1 MTTTTASGAL
11 PVAAASAAAEP
22 SPVLALANAPVLWI
36 CALGVFL
43 VVAVQSVIYMKA
55 ARRAAPAVG
64 MTSQEL
70 RTSFR
75 SGAIAAIGPSLAVVL
90 VAIALLALFGTPA
103 TLVRIGLI
111 GSVSFETAAA
121 SIAAGTT
128 GAELG
133 GPTYTPQVF
142 AIVFFTMSMGGAMWM
157 IGTLILTPLLQRGGH
172 KLQKVNPALMTV
184 VPAAALLGAFISLGL
199 AEVPKSPVHVITL
212 ATSAVVMGLCLLL
225 ARLPGLRWLRE
236 WGLGIA
242 ILVGLTAAFLA
253 HSAGLGPAA

>member
-1 MTTTTASGAL
+1 MITTTALTTAS
-11 PVAAASAAAEP
+11 AAAAAEP
-22 SPVLALANAPVLWI
+22 SPVLALANTPVLWI

-43 VVAVQSVIYMKA
+43 VIVVQSVIYAKA
-55 ARRAAPAVG
+55 ARKAAPAAG
-64 MTSQEL
+64 MSAQDL

-75 SGAIAAIGPSLAVVL
+75 AGAIAAVGPSLAVVL

-103 TLVRIGLI
+103 VLVRIGLI

-133 GPTYTPQVF
+133 GPTYTPEVF
-142 AIVFFTMSMGGAMWM
+142 AIVFFAMSMGGAMWM
-157 IGTLILTPLLQRGGH
+157 LATLILTPLLQRGEH
-172 KLQKVNPALMTV
+172 RLAKVNPALMTV

-199 AEVPKSPVHVITL
+199 AEVPKSTAHLLTL
-212 ATSAVVMGLCLLL
+212 LTSAAVMGVCLFL
-225 ARLPGLRWLRE
+225 ARGSGLRWLRE

-242 ILVGLTAAFLA
+242 ILLGLTVAFLA
-253 HSAGLGPAA
+253 QSAGLGPAL

>member
-1 MTTTTASGAL
+1 MIPTTAL
-11 PVAAASAAAEP
+11 TTAASAAAPPEP
-22 SPVLALANAPVLWI
+22 SPVLALANTPVLWI

-55 ARRAAPAVG
+55 ARKAAPSVG
-64 MTSQEL
+64 MTPQEL

-75 SGAIAAIGPSLAVVL
+75 TGAIAAVGPSLAVVL

-142 AIVFFTMSMGGAMWM
+142 AIVFFAMSMGGAMWM
-157 IGTLILTPLLQRGGH
+157 LATLILTPLLQRGGH

-199 AEVPKSPVHVITL
+199 AEVPKSPVHLITL
-212 ATSAVVMGLCLLL
+212 LTSAAVMGLCLVL
-225 ARLPGLRWLRE
+225 ARVPGLRWLRE

-242 ILVGLTAAFLA
+242 ILVGLTAAYLA
-253 HSAGLGPAA
+253 HSAGLAPVG